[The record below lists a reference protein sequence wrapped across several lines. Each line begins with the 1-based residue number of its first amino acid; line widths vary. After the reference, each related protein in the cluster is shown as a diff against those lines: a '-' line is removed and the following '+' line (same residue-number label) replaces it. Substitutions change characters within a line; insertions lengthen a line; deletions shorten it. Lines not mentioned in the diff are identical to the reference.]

1 MTFDTKVLHSTF
13 QGAVVGLLAGQGVSL
28 WLLLPP
34 ILSPPPS
41 PKPALNTIPV
51 LQLVHS
57 LPPHLVPPVGFLT
70 SLLLGL
76 VLSLLPSSRPPPRLL
91 LHPWARPP
99 PHTGPSSDPPGAWN
113 EGSAHYR
120 WPSPSL
126 PPTLKRPRP
135 STLSLP
141 RPKGP
146 HKTSF
151 YVGGPDNFSAGSGY
165 QSYVSSDYRGGGQD
179 NDSYSDWGDDWGPT
193 NNSASHSRL

>member
-1 MTFDTKVLHSTF
+1 M
-13 QGAVVGLLAGQGVSL
+13 VGLLAGQGVSL

-34 ILSPPPS
+34 LLSPAQS
-41 PKPALNTIPV
+41 PKPSLDTISV
-51 LQLVHS
+51 VDLLHS
-57 LPPHLVPPVGFLT
+57 LPPHLVPPIGFLT
-70 SLLLGL
+70 SVLLGL
-76 VLSLLPSSRPPPRLL
+76 ALSLLPSPRPPPRLL

-99 PHTGPSSDPPGAWN
+99 PHTGPSDPPAAWN
-113 EGSAHYR
+113 EGAAHYR

-151 YVGGPDNFSAGSGY
+151 YVGGPDNHLGGFTGSQGGYGGCGNSQGGY
-165 QSYVSSDYRGGGQD
+165 QSYVSSEYLGGGQE

-193 NNSASHSRL
+193 SNVASHSRL